1 MNEELKILIKAVV
14 DDAKKNLDSVKK
26 ELEEIEKQGKETG
39 KALDSSLKKVGKGA
53 LIAVAAITAVVTA
66 IINLGK
72 KSQEFQKTQAKL
84 ISGFQAVGLS
94 TNQALSTYKDLFRF
108 LGESDRAGE
117 AANHLA
123 LLTQNE
129 KHLAEWTKILQG
141 VYARFGDS
149 LPVEGLAEAANETLK
164 VGKVTGTLA
173 DALNWA
179 GVSEDEFNNQ
189 LANTT
194 SLQEREALLRST
206 LNNLY
211 SNAANLYERNNKAL
225 IAYNESQ
232 ANLDI
237 TLARA
242 TQYITPLL
250 TALNNLAT
258 ALLTVLTP
266 ALSTIATYFTAF
278 IQLIA
283 EAITWVG
290 NFFGMFGGS
299 TTKAK
304 ADVEG
309 YTAAMKAYTSSLST
323 GFSDGADSIKDTNKQ
338 IQELKKQTMGF
349 DELNILS
356 SQQAVTAGGTSGGG
370 GAGGGAILT
379 PPDPSD
385 YGIGGDLLSLDS
397 MLGDID
403 EAKQKLEGVLFLVG
417 LIAAGFI
424 AWKIASFISQVQH
437 LRTILILTAG
447 DAALA
452 DIFTEAKDELDLLK
466 QKVMTF
472 VGVLMIIAGAILLI
486 KGYTDAWVNGV
497 DWGNFALM
505 LSGIGLIVGG
515 MAMAFGPLAAAIS
528 MIVGG
533 IALLVVGIKDLI
545 TNGYSMEAVITVAV
559 GAILVLVGA
568 VWAFNSALLANP
580 ITWIVVAIMALV
592 AAFVVLWNECEGFRN
607 FWKQVWEAI
616 KVAFSAVWEW
626 IKQAAKDIAQFFV
639 DAWHAIENIW
649 KAIPGFFKGLWED
662 IKKAF
667 SAVGKW
673 FSDIFTDAWNGI
685 KKAFSAVGSFFKGV
699 WKTITD
705 IFSKVGKTISD
716 AVSGAFTT
724 AINWVLSKAI
734 GIING
739 FISAINAAI
748 SVINAI
754 PGVSIKKLKKLEVPK
769 LATGGIV
776 SGATLAMIGER
787 GKEAVLPLE
796 NNTGWM
802 DMLAERLASK
812 NKTPTKIVLAVDG
825 RELGYATLDSIN
837 NITQQTGKLQ
847 LVIA

>member
-39 KALDSSLKKVGKGA
+39 KTIDSAFKKVGKGA
-53 LIAVAAITAVVTA
+53 LVAVAAITAVVAA

-72 KSQEFQKTQAKL
+72 KSQEFQKVQAKL
-84 ISGFQAVGLS
+84 VSGFQAVGLS
-94 TNQALSTYKDLFRF
+94 TNQALSTYKGLFRF

-149 LPVEGLAEAANETLK
+149 LPVEGLAEAANETLQTS
-164 VGKVTGTLA
+164 KVTGTLA

-211 SNAANLYERNNKAL
+211 SNAANLYERNNQSL

-232 ANLDI
+232 ANLDM

-304 ADVEG
+304 ADIEG
-309 YTAAMKAYTSSLST
+309 YTAAMKAYTSSLSS
-323 GFSDGADSIKDTNKQ
+323 GFSKGADGIEDTNDQ
-338 IQELKKQTMGF
+338 IKELKKQTMGF
-349 DELNILS
+349 DELNIMS
-356 SQQAVTAGGTSGGG
+356 SQQAVTTEGGDTGSRED
-370 GAGGGAILT
+370 ILT

-403 EAKQKLEGVLFLVG
+403 EAKEKLKGLLALVG
-417 LIAAGFI
+417 LIGAGFLG
-424 AWKIASFISQVQH
+424 WKIYGFLKQIKD
-437 LRTILILTAG
+437 LK
-447 DAALA
+447 AALA
-452 DIFTEAKDELDLLK
+452 AAEFFGDLGDYTEALGKLDEIKKLWGK
-466 QKVMTF
+466 IAGT
-472 VGVLMIIAGAILLI
+472 LMVVAGAILLI
-486 KGYTDAWVNGV
+486 QGYTDAWVNGV
-497 DWGNFALM
+497 DWGNLSLM
-505 LSGIGLIVGG
+505 LSGIALIVGG
-515 MAMAFGPLAAAIS
+515 LVLLVDPLAAAIG
-528 MIVGG
+528 MIIGG
-533 IALLVVGIKDLI
+533 VALLVVGIKDLI
-545 TNGYSMEAVITVAV
+545 ENGYSMEAVITVAV

-580 ITWIVVAIMALV
+580 ITWVVAAIMALV
-592 AAFVVLWNECEGFRN
+592 AVFVILWNECEGFRD
-607 FWKQVWEAI
+607 FWKEMWSYIVL
-616 KVAFSAVWEW
+616 AFDAVWEW
-626 IKQAAKDIAQFFV
+626 LQQAADDIAQFFV
-639 DAWHAIENIW
+639 DAWHAIDKIW
-649 KAIPGFFKGLWED
+649 KGIPGFFKGLWED

-667 SAVGKW
+667 SEVKKW
-673 FSDIFTDAWNGI
+673 FSDIFTGAWNGI
-685 KKAFSAVGSFFKGV
+685 KKAFSAVGSFFSGV

-705 IFSKVGKTISD
+705 IFSKVGKTIAD
-716 AVSGAFTT
+716 AVSGAFKT
-724 AINWVLSKAI
+724 AVNWVLEKAI

-776 SGATLAMIGER
+776 SSATLAMIGER

-802 DMLAERLASK
+802 DKLAEKLASRTQ
-812 NKTPTKIVLAVDG
+812 TPSKIVLAIDG
-825 RELGYATLDSIN
+825 RELGYATLNSIN
-837 NITQQTGKLQ
+837 SITQQTGKLQ
-847 LVIA
+847 LVLA